1 MSNELVVNVT
11 GDESRVAFL
20 ENGVLSEVFVERSK
34 DIGIVGNI
42 YKGKVQRVLP
52 GMNAA
57 FVEIG
62 HERAAFLYVTDF
74 SQEIKD
80 VEEEEDD
87 ENDLVAPLPELTD
100 EIPVSEK
107 LENLSPDLLSF
118 PDEKGPED
126 FPEDISE
133 EEVEEVE
140 EGKKPLNRRY
150 RWGGRAPIQ
159 HLLKPNQ
166 EIMVQVTRAPLG
178 TKGARI
184 TSHISIPGRYLVFM
198 PTWNKLGVSKKIGT
212 FEERKRL
219 RQILRN
225 LKPAQ
230 GGFIVRTAA
239 EGVSEEQLTQD
250 VNFLVKL
257 WQDILQKSDASKAP
271 ALIQPE
277 LDVILRATRDLYG
290 MGIDKIIVDERD
302 SFDKVKK
309 FTEHLMPELSGKLMF
324 YSESTPVF
332 DRYGIESE
340 LNRALGKKVWL
351 KSGGYLIIEQTEALT
366 TIDVNTGRFVGKK
379 NLEETIHKNNLEA
392 VEEIAYQLRIRNLG
406 GIIILDFIDMEKR
419 GNRNSVYNA
428 LIEALKKDRAKTTI
442 TKISD
447 LGLIEMTRKRARE
460 SLSRILCEA
469 CPYCESR
476 GYVKSPM
483 TVVYEIFRQIHREIP
498 YLGDKRV
505 TLGVNPKVFALLLNG
520 ERAELEILEKKI
532 GRKIEL
538 QSRENYHIEE
548 FNLEGL

>member
-1 MSNELVVNVT
+1 MANELIVNVT
-11 GDESRVAFL
+11 GDETRVAYL
-20 ENGVLSEVFVERSK
+20 EEGVLSEIFVERSK

-80 VEEEEDD
+80 VEEDDSEEREEGDQ
-87 ENDLVAPLPELTD
+87 
-100 EIPVSEK
+100 VSF
-107 LENLSPDLLSF
+107 S
-118 PDEKGPED
+118 
-126 FPEDISE
+126 PEDIE
-133 EEVEEVE
+133 EEGDLDIQAIAVEGEAPTALPM
-140 EGKKPLNRRY
+140 EGATRAPDDAKPAGRHY

-159 HLLKPNQ
+159 HLLKSNQ
-166 EIMVQVTRAPLG
+166 EIIVQVTRAPLG

-212 FEERKRL
+212 FDERKRL

-225 LKPAQ
+225 LKPEQ

-239 EGVSEEQLTQD
+239 EGASEEQLTQD

-257 WQDILQKSDASKAP
+257 WQDILHKSDAAKAP
-271 ALIQPE
+271 ALVQSE
-277 LDVILRATRDLYG
+277 LDIVLRAMRDLYG
-290 MGIDKIIVDERD
+290 MGIDQVMVDDEKNYEKIRT
-302 SFDKVKK
+302 
-309 FTEHLMPELSGKLMF
+309 FTENFTPELTERVRL
-324 YSESTPVF
+324 YSEATPIF

-351 KSGGYLIIEQTEALT
+351 KSGGYLIIEQTEALI

-379 NLEETIHKNNLEA
+379 NLEETILKNNLEA
-392 VEEIAYQLRIRNLG
+392 VDEIAYQLRIRNLG

-419 GNRNSVYNA
+419 GNRNAVYNT
-428 LIEALKKDRAKTTI
+428 LIEVLKNDRSKTTI

-460 SLSRILCEA
+460 SLARLLCEG
-469 CPYCESR
+469 CPYCEGR
-476 GYVKSPM
+476 GYVKSPL
-483 TVVYEIFRQIHREIP
+483 TVVYDIFRQIRREA
-498 YLGDKRV
+498 YYFGDKKV
-505 TLGVNPKVFALLLNG
+505 VLEVHPKVFALLLNG
-520 ERAELEILEKKI
+520 ERTELESLEKKI
-532 GRKIEL
+532 GKKIEI
-538 QSRENYHIEE
+538 QSKESYH
-548 FNLEGL
+548 LEQFDLLVT